1 MTSPQLTTVYFD
13 DEPGVGVNAYF
24 EFGAQYFRS
33 FHELR
38 VFCDIELGGYV
49 EFVEITDA
57 NYSTLKS
64 QGVFD
69 VI

>member
-1 MTSPQLTTVYFD
+1 MNTPQLTIVYFD